1 MGTRFSNLF
10 FIRIYIS
17 LNNFICI
24 TNMKFLC
31 ISNIFSP
38 WLLDTRI
45 KIIKL
50 IDCWMEAYISLTAPS
65 LVAQCHIT
73 HMYWFFF
80 LPFLSISQIHSS
92 WLDLKSSYVRYCLP
106 SATRLY
112 FSSKFWLCLFPM
124 SFLHWVW
131 QTLI

>member
-80 LPFLSISQIHSS
+80 
-92 WLDLKSSYVRYCLP
+92 
-106 SATRLY
+106 
-112 FSSKFWLCLFPM
+112 CLFYQLVKFIVLDWIWNHHTYDIVFPQPLDYISLQ
-124 SFLHWVW
+124 SFGCACFLCHFCIGCDK
-131 QTLI
+131 L